1 MISANPPFLEQLA
14 PEYKNIKLRELLS
27 YSNIMKYKMKL
38 ILRMNMHVNILDSY
52 SLGLQTLT
60 TAFMFILLLYILY
73 IKTSF
78 L

>member
-1 MISANPPFLEQLA
+1 MISANPPFLKQLA

-52 SLGLQTLT
+52 HRYLIYTR
-60 TAFMFILLLYILY
+60 
-73 IKTSF
+73 
-78 L
+78 